1 MRRRKGRGKALKNA
15 RISMRKKKDTGGEML
30 RIQGD
35 VFMSFFRLDGLE
47 MFLSGEV
54 TFKLRCE

>member
-1 MRRRKGRGKALKNA
+1 
-15 RISMRKKKDTGGEML
+15 MRKKKDTGGEML
-30 RIQGD
+30 RTQGD